1 MSDYNL
7 FTLISHNEAWLFLDQ
22 LAEKNYNELEKEIQT
37 PSNEIIPLESNTEL
51 KILQLEP
58 KIELIDMVENFSL
71 SILTK
76 R

>member
-7 FTLISHNEAWLFLDQ
+7 FTFISHNEAWLFLDQ